1 MEKTSLN
8 HGTPHVTQTH
18 ALIHLK
24 RAITIRSVAQVGAE
38 AFHWAS
44 ENSKISKR
52 ELPEWK
58 TTTRLAT
65 QSSNNQRLL
74 QPEVLTTGG
83 LITRGTYNQG
93 SYNQGFLQPGVL
105 QQGVLQPGVF
115 QQGVL
120 KPGVLTT
127 RGLTIGGRTTRVLKP
142 AVLTARGLTT
152 GGLT

>member
-1 MEKTSLN
+1 M
-8 HGTPHVTQTH
+8 
-18 ALIHLK
+18 AW
-24 RAITIRSVAQVGAE
+24 VGAE

-52 ELPEWK
+52 ELAEWK

-65 QSSNNQRLL
+65 QSSNNQTFL

-93 SYNQGFLQPGVL
+93 SDNQGFLQPGVL

-127 RGLTIGGRTTRVLKP
+127 RGLTTGGRTTRGLKTSGSYSQGSYNKGRP
-142 AVLTARGLTT
+142 VTRGGARGAFAPPT
-152 GGLT
+152 GPKGPHFDTQYPS